1 MRILVTGGTG
11 RVGSEVIKA
20 LLKHNVSVRALVR
33 KQEASTTMPEG
44 IEVSLGDLLD
54 PVAIRKSLDGIDKLY
69 LLNAVVPDEL
79 TQGLIAYDLAKKL
92 KLKQIVYHSVF
103 KAEEFKDVPHFAA
116 KLAIENALHQFNL
129 PFTIIRPNYF
139 FQNDV
144 SLKDALMNA
153 GMYPMP
159 LGTPGVSAVD
169 TRDIAEAAAIALT
182 SDGHLGKTY
191 NLNGPEILSGK
202 KVASIWSRLLGKEIG
217 YPGEDLDS
225 FEEQMRKSA
234 PSWSAFDIRMM
245 FQGYLE
251 RGFVAEDADV
261 ETLAR
266 LLGHPLRRYED
277 FAKETVEAWRRVEAL
292 ASINPL
298 PENTGQFRESVTPST
313 HFDQNPWVLSAN
325 LLTTV
330 DFRFARHPIRISD
343 WRIDPSKHSSLNLL
357 DACAPSA
364 WCGRIRLPGDDLSP
378 WKILCPLILQHLRR
392 LFSKRLTPSVRRNW
406 TRFLME
412 SSNSTSRHGAPI

>member
-1 MRILVTGGTG
+1 MIQRRNFRSFAMRILVTGGTG
-11 RVGSEVIKA
+11 KVGSEVIKE
-20 LLKHNVSVRALVR
+20 LVKRNVSVRALVR

-54 PVAIRKSLDGIDKLY
+54 PVTVRKALDGVDKLY

-103 KAEEFKDVPHFAA
+103 KVEEFKDVPHFAA
-116 KLAIENALHQFNL
+116 KLAIESALREFNL

-139 FQNDV
+139 FQNDL
-144 SLKDALMNA
+144 SLKDALMKA

-202 KVASIWSRLLGKEIG
+202 KVASIWSGLLGREIG

-225 FEEQMRKSA
+225 FEEQMRQSA
-234 PSWSAFDIRMM
+234 PSWSAFDFRMM

-251 RGFVAEDADV
+251 RGFVAGEGDV

-266 LLGHPLRRYED
+266 LLGHPPRRYVD
-277 FAKETVEAWRRVEAL
+277 FAKETVQSWRQVEAL
-292 ASINPL
+292 
-298 PENTGQFRESVTPST
+298 
-313 HFDQNPWVLSAN
+313 
-325 LLTTV
+325 
-330 DFRFARHPIRISD
+330 RFHQPA
-343 WRIDPSKHSSLNLL
+343 
-357 DACAPSA
+357 A
-364 WCGRIRLPGDDLSP
+364 
-378 WKILCPLILQHLRR
+378 
-392 LFSKRLTPSVRRNW
+392 
-406 TRFLME
+406 
-412 SSNSTSRHGAPI
+412 